1 MLPLKEVEQRLE
13 VVRSDKAKPV
23 RQRAALY
30 DALHDLYR
38 HFAATANNKAQSH
51 RPTTTTTTM
60 TGTFYTEGAGAAE
73 QTASATEKGCAY
85 GSFAEVCAREADM
98 DVRKADRLI
107 KDALVKR
114 LFCRV
119 VLADDDDVG
128 RQGDAQARSEAA
140 TEDRVLASK
149 VSASS
154 YRCLV
159 NMVAGWIPRE
169 DWVGW
174 SREHMEAWF
183 SGPERRPLRRTMG
196 SVWVRA
202 KANAAA
208 AAGGASMYP
217 TREQFLRAYDE
228 ECASA
233 TASGVRGLH
242 KRTTRKRKR
251 AILEVPADGRP
262 STETTVLAQPLLT
275 PASAASPSLIQSTS
289 PPQRRREDGNGE
301 RGKRARTESCS
312 AGAARSASDDV
323 AGSPRQVTVADSS
336 SSSSSGDGDGSCAN
350 MERRDDDEGP
360 IVEALRE
367 CLARLVKR
375 SMTNR
380 AAVAGRGG
388 HRARIEESAEAQELL
403 RAVAECAERAFEGP
417 TRAPAQD
424 AGPLPQPSSS
434 SSQPPWPSALGWPRN
449 PRGRRRP
456 GGTTYLVSC
465 ALRTVA
471 LTNTMDLMERGCQ
484 QVLDVMAQQRR
495 LAAGGID
502 PDAVRQGDT
511 RGRPD
516 GGQVDIHPSDSARQ
530 RGDDDDHVRKE

>member
-1 MLPLKEVEQRLE
+1 MLSSEEVEQRLG
-13 VVRSDKAKPV
+13 VVRSDRIKPV

-38 HFAATANNKAQSH
+38 HFMSTDDRAQS
-51 RPTTTTTTM
+51 PAPLT
-60 TGTFYTEGAGAAE
+60 GAGAHRAGAGTMRP
-73 QTASATEKGCAY
+73 TASATEKCRAY
-85 GSFAEVCAREADM
+85 GSFAEVCAREAKM
-98 DVRKADRLI
+98 DVRTADRLI

-119 VLADDDDVG
+119 VLANDDDAGRHGDV
-128 RQGDAQARSEAA
+128 QARAEAA

-174 SREHMEAWF
+174 SREHMEAWL
-183 SGPERRPLRRTMG
+183 SEPERRPLRQTMG
-196 SVWVRA
+196 SLWVRA

-208 AAGGASMYP
+208 AAGGASVYP

-233 TASGVRGLH
+233 AASGARGLH

-251 AILEVPADGRP
+251 AILEVPTDRRQST
-262 STETTVLAQPLLT
+262 STETTAAP
-275 PASAASPSLIQSTS
+275 PALIKSTS
-289 PPQRRREDGNGE
+289 PLQQRHEDGNDE
-301 RGKRARTESCS
+301 RGKRARAESCS
-312 AGAARSASDDV
+312 TDAARSASGDV
-323 AGSPRQVTVADSS
+323 VGSPRGVAFESS
-336 SSSSSGDGDGSCAN
+336 SSSSSGDGDGACAN

-360 IVEALRE
+360 IVEALRG
-367 CLARLVKR
+367 CLARLAKR
-375 SMTNR
+375 SAADR
-380 AAVAGRGG
+380 AADAAAGRGG
-388 HRARIEESAEAQELL
+388 HRARAEESVEAQELL

-417 TRAPAQD
+417 TRAPAQGV
-424 AGPLPQPSSS
+424 GPLPQPSSP
-434 SSQPPWPSALGWPRN
+434 QPPWPSALGWPRN

-484 QVLDVMAQQRR
+484 QMLDVMARQRR
-495 LAAGGID
+495 RPSVDGID
-502 PDAVRQGDT
+502 HDAVQWGDA
-511 RGRPD
+511 RGRPG
-516 GGQVDIHPSDSARQ
+516 GGQVGAHPSDIGAAASLPDTV
-530 RGDDDDHVRKE
+530 GKE